1 VAQTTKGFSAE
12 QLDACGA
19 REFVKLQRAH
29 GAALEERLQ
38 AAAVMINQL
47 EQKQPGLNNLL
58 KSKGIGDNA
67 LVASMLI
74 GHAAIYHARRHTKQP
89 AAAWLWEPA
98 SVSAMGRV
106 VLGVGRSELLVQR
119 SGHVHYDLAL
129 ILRQS
134 IVGLRESNDGVAGP
148 PKFPHIRWHNRFH
161 GLILSANAGLEKP
174 RVMTVLSAIWA
185 SSAAVIAN
193 LLPR

>member
-1 VAQTTKGFSAE
+1 MRNTTEGWPSLPPCLQNTSRKQISRDSPPTDRLNDSSHLILNTKILLASHRARTWLAGAGFPRDLGNKLVSTIDKVAQTTKGFSAE

-74 GHAAIYHARRHTKQP
+74 RHAAIYHARN
-89 AAAWLWEPA
+89 
-98 SVSAMGRV
+98 GR
-106 VLGVGRSELLVQR
+106 
-119 SGHVHYDLAL
+119 
-129 ILRQS
+129 
-134 IVGLRESNDGVAGP
+134 
-148 PKFPHIRWHNRFH
+148 
-161 GLILSANAGLEKP
+161 
-174 RVMTVLSAIWA
+174 
-185 SSAAVIAN
+185 
-193 LLPR
+193 